1 MQRFSRITTATFGA
15 IALIGAT
22 SAPAMASPGAKA
34 AVACQGGL
42 QGCVLPVGNAAP
54 APATAPAPAPAPAPV
69 AEPVVETGG
78 AGWILP
84 ALLGIAA
91 IVGAILILDDSDDD
105 DEPISV

>member
-1 MQRFSRITTATFGA
+1 MQHFSKLTTATLGA

-42 QGCVLPVGNAAP
+42 QGCVLPMGNAAP
-54 APATAPAPAPAPAPV
+54 APTPAPAPAAAPV
-69 AEPVVETGG
+69 AEPVAESEG
-78 AGWILP
+78 ANWILP

-91 IVGAILILDDSDDD
+91 VVGAILILDDSDDD
-105 DEPISV
+105 DEVLSA